1 MILWQTDVRECFLLS
16 QKLPAAT
23 LRNNEILKKTLKS
36 ESLYGLCL
44 ECLFLFI
51 SKSHP

>member
-1 MILWQTDVRECFLLS
+1 MQTDVRERFLLL
-16 QKLPAAT
+16 QKPPAST
-23 LRNNEILKKTLKS
+23 LRNNEIKKTLKS

-51 SKSHP
+51 SKSHS